1 MVDDDRLR
9 WHQERVQSLWN
20 LRELHPLR
28 LKDLQGGREKGE
40 KKKSPK
46 KVAKVASGQS
56 KMLSDSA
63 SKASGIKC
71 IEYVLN
77 IQSRPL
83 SSVVLGRSR

>member
-20 LRELHPLR
+20 LGELHPLR
-28 LKDLQGGREKGE
+28 LKDLQDGREKGG
-40 KKKSPK
+40 KKSPK
-46 KVAKVASGQS
+46 KVAKVASGQA

>member
-1 MVDDDRLR
+1 MASGARAVAVESQRTSSAASQR
-9 WHQERVQSLWN
+9 SAGWKR
-20 LRELHPLR
+20 
-28 LKDLQGGREKGE
+28 KGE
-40 KKKSPK
+40 KNKKSPK
-46 KVAKVASGQS
+46 KVAKVASGQA